1 MYICDCHC
9 DTLSKLYE
17 QGTSLYENNH
27 HFDLKRLMEGGG
39 GLQFCAIYVPSEYRY
54 QGGLRYTLLL
64 LDKYNRELADLR
76 RRGIDFLPVLT
87 RQDALDARQRQVA
100 TLLAVEEGGAIEGSL
115 EALRI
120 FYQLGVRC
128 MTLTWSNRNDIAD
141 GVNDAITGGGLT
153 DFGRQVV
160 REMNRLGM
168 IVDVSHIA
176 PKGFWDVI
184 ELSEKPI
191 MATHSDAASV
201 CDVPR
206 NLTDDQ
212 IKAVAAKRG
221 VIGINF
227 AAQFLAADPA
237 KADIDSIY
245 RHLDYMITL
254 AGDDCVA
261 FGSDYDG
268 IKRTPVGA
276 EGVEKFPAIIEY
288 LLMKNF
294 PLSTVEKIAHLNVFR
309 FLDEVL

>member
-9 DTLSKLYE
+9 DTLTKLHE
-17 QGTSLYENNH
+17 QGTSLYENDH
-27 HFDLKRLMEGGG
+27 HLDLRRLIANGG

-54 QGGLRYTLLL
+54 QGGLRYALLL
-64 LDKYNRELADLR
+64 LDKYNRELADLS
-76 RRGIDFLPVLT
+76 RRGIDCLPVLT
-87 RQDALDARQRQVA
+87 RQDARDARRHQVA
-100 TLLAVEEGGAIEGSL
+100 TLLAVEEGGAVEGSL

-153 DFGRQVV
+153 AFGRQVV

-176 PKGFWDVI
+176 PQGFWDVI

-191 MATHSDAASV
+191 MATHSDATAV

-212 IKAVAAKRG
+212 IRAIAANRG

-227 AAQFLAADPA
+227 ASQFLAADPA
-237 KADIDSIY
+237 EADIDSIY
-245 RHLDYMITL
+245 RHIDHML
-254 AGDDCVA
+254 ALVGDDCVA

-268 IKRTPVGA
+268 IKRPPRGA

-288 LLMKNF
+288 LLKKNI
-294 PLSTVEKIAHLNVFR
+294 PPASVEKIAHLNVFR
-309 FLDEVL
+309 LLDEVL

>member
-9 DTLSKLYE
+9 DTLSKLYDE
-17 QGTSLYENNH
+17 GTSLYENNH
-27 HFDLKRLMEGGG
+27 HLDLKRLMAAGG
-39 GLQFCAIYVPSEYRY
+39 GLQFCAIFVPSEYRY
-54 QGGLRYTLLL
+54 QGGLRYALLL
-64 LDKYNRELADLR
+64 LDKYNRELAELR
-76 RRGIDFLPVLT
+76 RRDIDFLPVLT
-87 RQDALDARQRQVA
+87 RQDARDARQHKVA
-100 TLLAVEEGGAIEGSL
+100 TLLTIEEGGAIEGSL
-115 EALRI
+115 AALRI

-141 GVNDAITGGGLT
+141 GVNDTITGGGLT
-153 DFGRQVV
+153 HFGREVV

-191 MATHSDAASV
+191 MATHSDAAGV

-206 NLTDDQ
+206 NLTDEQ
-212 IKAVAAKRG
+212 IKAIAAKRG

-227 AAQFLAADPA
+227 AAGFLAADPD

-245 RHLDYMITL
+245 RHLDHMIAL

-268 IKRTPVGA
+268 ISKTPAGA
-276 EGVEKFPAIIEY
+276 EGVEKFPAIIDY
-288 LLMKNF
+288 LLKKNF
-294 PLSTVEKIAHLNVFR
+294 PPSTVEKIAHRNVFR